1 MTFVRTVLLNLNHYP
16 NLAVLGWQ
24 MHRREFTRQEIFELI
39 ENQWRYIDHANLNS
53 EEKQLLQSLADEFSQ
68 GVFLV

>member
-1 MTFVRTVLLNLNHYP
+1 
-16 NLAVLGWQ
+16 